1 VLTAPAATFAGDRSA
16 YYGGTFSYDL
26 REFLRDG
33 DQTRFDPNLR
43 LTGGGLAIEYG
54 VPLHESTTWTT
65 ISVPLTEAGGGW
77 VKVGTT
83 DAPTQA
89 EFQSVLTSL
98 TAIQILGGYEA
109 PQRFF
114 DFLYG
119 GVGFDN
125 PTLAAAG
132 QTTVSNDFD
141 GGALAAGNFRGLLNL
156 EVPVSDG
163 SLSVTEG
170 VVNLRSN
177 LSGIASGATVALT
190 GSVQTFVLGRDQSF
204 RAFSNNILE
213 ESQDYTLGL
222 NPAAIA
228 DYGSLSTRY
237 TYPVVGGS
245 DAVTLRGELPDAAS
259 GTCELSIS
267 WSWRT
272 IE

>member
-1 VLTAPAATFAGDRSA
+1 TVVWNGPLGAFEIEPFNAATDAA
-16 YYGGTFSYDL
+16 A
-26 REFLRDG
+26 EAAA
-33 DQTRFDPNLR
+33 R
-43 LTGGGLAIEYG
+43 LTEEGRL
-54 VPLHESTTWTT
+54 
-65 ISVPLTEAGGGW
+65 LTVAGGGW
-77 VKVGTT
+77 LKVGSD
-83 DAPTQA
+83 DAPTEA
-89 EFQSVLTSL
+89 EFRSVLTDL
-98 TAIQILGGYEA
+98 TAIQILGDYEA

-125 PTLAAAG
+125 PTLAATG
-132 QTTVSNDFD
+132 QTAITNDFD

-156 EVPVSDG
+156 EVPVNDG
-163 SLSVTEG
+163 NLSVTEG
-170 VVNLRSN
+170 VVNLRDD

-190 GSVQTFVLGRDQSF
+190 GDVQTFVLGRDQSF

-213 ESQDYTLGL
+213 ESQDYTLGI

-267 WSWRT
+267 WSLRT
-272 IE
+272 VE